1 MPLPILALPQKSPW
15 VQSCSYG
22 SYDATC
28 HVWFFRLLRPDV
40 VLTMDA
46 NDVSVSQIA
55 YVVVGEPAPT
65 EEDVLDVWKMVI
77 NNMTEE

>member
-1 MPLPILALPQKSPW
+1 
-15 VQSCSYG
+15 
-22 SYDATC
+22 
-28 HVWFFRLLRPDV
+28 
-40 VLTMDA
+40 MDA